1 MSFLCNN
8 IAAITVAAVA
18 SAVAW
23 LFGGARADLLLPVAP
38 WLSVLLVEVLI
49 CFPQRHEGETT
60 YDARTRVWR
69 DLRESK
75 IVWISLAFLVMLVIP
90 FFNDGL
96 CPTCDA
102 ALIAQGANPRPPF
115 KFLPFCV
122 SRMDHLNVVLWF
134 LIALPS
140 LIAVRY
146 CLTRSGKRLVLEL
159 IVWNGVALA
168 LLGFVQSVADA
179 PGPFWQSLPDGR
191 GVEFFSTFGYPN
203 MAGDYFVT
211 LFGLAVALW
220 REKHEYVRR
229 VEMDTDPTDLSGR
242 EARNYGSFWKR
253 HYFLMPATLFFLAA
267 LNTLSRAAIILV
279 AASMVIY
286 FTHTLVIFLVR
297 MKRARRV
304 IVGVWSVLVFAILVF
319 FAIIAMPGK
328 MRHEL
333 GTIGTRE
340 TLDRVTIHEGYHG
353 KVAPAIWKDHPLFG
367 VGGWGYAHFSAAKMK
382 ELDIPLQRLQMVG
395 GTNVHNDYLQCL
407 AELGLVGFA
416 ALAAIVVLLLWP
428 VVGQWRALIGD
439 MRFGKRAKQ
448 VPKPIAIFALPAPA
462 FFILVT
468 AAATMIHAF
477 GDCPFRSCAVLDL
490 YFISLAAI
498 PGFLP
503 QLFAEDFAP
512 RQSQHHHH
520 HHNHQQSST

>member
-8 IAAITVAAVA
+8 IAAITVALVA
-18 SAVAW
+18 SVVAW
-23 LFGGARADLLLPVAP
+23 LFGGARADLLLSVAP
-38 WLSVLLVEVLI
+38 WLSALLIEVLF

-75 IVWISLAFLVMLVIP
+75 IVWISFTFLLLLVIP
-90 FFNDGL
+90 FFNNGL

-102 ALIAQGANPRPPF
+102 ALIAQGVNPRPPF
-115 KFLPFCV
+115 KLLPFCV
-122 SRMDHLNVVLWF
+122 NRLDHLNVVLWF

-168 LLGFVQSVADA
+168 ILGFVQSVADA
-179 PGPFWQSLPDGR
+179 PGPFWFQFPGSRP
-191 GVEFFSTFGYPN
+191 EFFSSFGYPN

-229 VEMDTDPTDLSGR
+229 MEEITDPTDLSGR
-242 EARNYGSFWKR
+242 EAKNYGSFWKR
-253 HYFLMPATLFFLAA
+253 HYFLMPAALFFLAA

-279 AASMVIY
+279 AFSTVVY
-286 FTHTLVIFLVR
+286 FVHTLAVFLSR

-304 IVGVWSVLVFAILVF
+304 IVGVWSILAFGILVF
-319 FAIIAMPGK
+319 FAVIAMPGK
-328 MRHEL
+328 MRNEL
-333 GTIGTRE
+333 CSIGTRE
-340 TLDRVTIHEGYHG
+340 TLDRVTIRAQYHG
-353 KVAPAIWKDHPLFG
+353 TVAPAIWKDHPLFG
-367 VGGWGYAHFSAAKMK
+367 VGGWGYAHFCTAKMK
-382 ELDIPLQRLQMVG
+382 ELDIPLSKLQTVG
-395 GTNVHNDYLQCL
+395 GRNVHNDYLQCL
-407 AELGLVGFA
+407 VELGLVGLG

-428 VVGQWRALIGD
+428 VVDQWRALIVD
-439 MRFGKRAKQ
+439 LKFKKRAKQ
-448 VPKPIAIFALPAPA
+448 VPKPVAIFALPAPA

-468 AAATMIHAF
+468 ACATMVHAF

-490 YFISLAAI
+490 FFISLAAI

-503 QLFAEDFAP
+503 QQFADDFAP
-512 RQSQHHHH
+512 RQTDHHHH
-520 HHNHQQSST
+520 HHHHHQLAT

>member
-8 IAAITVAAVA
+8 IAAITVALVA
-18 SAVAW
+18 SVVAW

-38 WLSVLLVEVLI
+38 WLSVLLVEVLV

-60 YDARTRVWR
+60 YDARTRAWR

-75 IVWISLAFLVMLVIP
+75 IVWISLAFLMLLVIP

-115 KFLPFCV
+115 RFLPFCV
-122 SRMDHLNVVLWF
+122 DRLDHLNVVLWF

-146 CLTRSGKRLVLEL
+146 CLTRRGKRLVLEL

-179 PGPFWQSLPDGR
+179 PGPFWTQIPVANWR
-191 GVEFFSTFGYPN
+191 PEFFSSFGYPN

-220 REKHEYVRR
+220 REKSEYVRR
-229 VEMDTDPTDLSGR
+229 TEMETDPTDLSGR

-253 HYFLMPATLFFLAA
+253 HYFLMPAALFFLAA
-267 LNTLSRAAIILV
+267 INTLSRAAIVLV
-279 AASMVIY
+279 AVSALVY
-286 FTHTLVIFLVR
+286 FAHTLAVFLAR

-304 IVGVWSVLVFAILVF
+304 IVGVWSVLVFVILVF
-319 FAIIAMPGK
+319 FAIVSMPGK

-333 GTIGTRE
+333 GTLGTRE
-340 TLDRVTIHEGYHG
+340 ALDRVTTRAQYHG
-353 KVAPAIWKDHPLFG
+353 RVAPAIWKDHPLFG

-382 ELDIPLQRLQMVG
+382 ALDIPLHQLQKVG
-395 GTNVHNDYLQCL
+395 GANVHNDYLQCL
-407 AELGLVGFA
+407 VELGLAGFA
-416 ALAAIVVLLLWP
+416 ALVAIVVLLLWP
-428 VVGQWRALIGD
+428 VVDQWRALIID
-439 MRFGKRAKQ
+439 LRFGKRTKQ
-448 VPKPIAIFALPAPA
+448 VAKPIAIFALPAPA

-468 AAATMIHAF
+468 ALSTMVHAF

-490 YFISLAAI
+490 FFISLAAI

-503 QLFAEDFAP
+503 RQFADDFAP
-512 RQSQHHHH
+512 RKANHHHH
-520 HHNHQQSST
+520 HQTST